1 MAGAVDLHLRQ
12 RKEVGLLGFTGAAS
26 RGWEGK
32 VIAVRRAACHGLDSG
47 SILELVRVMA

>member
-1 MAGAVDLHLRQ
+1 V
-12 RKEVGLLGFTGAAS
+12 S
-26 RGWEGK
+26 RARIGSAELPYGRVTFAK